1 MKSTLRKLYMAQD
14 DQESQIVD
22 HFKKNENKEG
32 RGGEYVDP
40 VPTPTV
46 ELREEHDE
54 CFHYL
59 DSPSYCS

>member
-1 MKSTLRKLYMAQD
+1 MAQD